1 MQTLLS
7 SSTGIVLTLLACFQ
21 FACTQHAY
29 AENLADKLNT
39 LGSEIKSVATD
50 GSAAIQPAI
59 KPPDQSERW
68 QELFGKASRLVRK
81 RNYSYAEYTFE
92 QALAEAKS
100 FGEGDKR
107 YQVTVFSLAACYQK
121 HADSDRWNPLAWA
134 PKVAYFVLGLGIGL
148 LILGS
153 CLTPDSLSSKDWLNP
168 MGVFLGALVLVAAFG
183 VFWVEVPSVFDLE
196 RKASEYKTLSQR
208 LLQ

>member
-7 SSTGIVLTLLACFQ
+7 SSTGIILTLLACIQ
-21 FACTQHAY
+21 IACTQHAF
-29 AENLADKLNT
+29 AENLTEKPNT
-39 LGSEIKSVATD
+39 LGGEVKSVASD
-50 GSAAIQPAI
+50 GSPAIQSAF
-59 KPPDQSERW
+59 KPPDQFERW
-68 QELFGKASRLVRK
+68 QEGFDKASRLVRK
-81 RNYSYAEYTFE
+81 RNYAYAEYVFE

-100 FGEGDKR
+100 FGDGDKR
-107 YQVTVFSLAACYQK
+107 YQATVLSLAACYQK

-153 CLTPDSLSSKDWLNP
+153 CLTPASLSSKDWLNP

-183 VFWVEVPSVFDLE
+183 VFWVDVPSVFDLD
-196 RKASEYKTLSQR
+196 RKASEYTTLSQK
-208 LLQ
+208 LSQ

>member
-92 QALAEAKS
+92 
-100 FGEGDKR
+100 
-107 YQVTVFSLAACYQK
+107 
-121 HADSDRWNPLAWA
+121 
-134 PKVAYFVLGLGIGL
+134 
-148 LILGS
+148 
-153 CLTPDSLSSKDWLNP
+153 
-168 MGVFLGALVLVAAFG
+168 
-183 VFWVEVPSVFDLE
+183 
-196 RKASEYKTLSQR
+196 
-208 LLQ
+208 